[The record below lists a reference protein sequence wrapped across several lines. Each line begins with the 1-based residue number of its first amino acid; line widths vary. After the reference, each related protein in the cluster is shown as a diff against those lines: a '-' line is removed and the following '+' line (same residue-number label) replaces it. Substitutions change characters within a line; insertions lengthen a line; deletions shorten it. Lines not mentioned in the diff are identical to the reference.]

1 MNNIELVK
9 SAYES
14 FGKGDMETFKSLLSD
29 QFVFKV
35 PGEYSHAGVFNGAD
49 DVIENCFS
57 KLKQNIPSFHVTP
70 VQFWE
75 SGDTVFVKVELKSDD
90 MSTDGLHMHVVSD
103 GKAQSFEAFEDTQA
117 IAKAVKS

>member
-49 DVIENCFS
+49 DVIRFLVE
-57 KLKQNIPSFHVTP
+57 KLVSGNQLKDFESITNHLWKNQFY
-70 VQFWE
+70 VQ
-75 SGDTVFVKVELKSDD
+75 V
-90 MSTDGLHMHVVSD
+90 
-103 GKAQSFEAFEDTQA
+103 
-117 IAKAVKS
+117 

>member
-49 DVIENCFS
+49 DVIEYCFS
-57 KLKQNIPSFHVTP
+57 QLMQNIHIGIQRKMN
-70 VQFWE
+70 QF
-75 SGDTVFVKVELKSDD
+75 GYVK
-90 MSTDGLHMHVVSD
+90 
-103 GKAQSFEAFEDTQA
+103 Q
-117 IAKAVKS
+117 